1 MRTAIMT
8 DTNSGITTE
17 EGKSLGI
24 FVIPMPIII
33 EDEVYY
39 EGINITEKEFYEA
52 LTGGKNLSTS
62 QPSPGEVMDMWD
74 SILESGD
81 YDQVVYIPM
90 SSGLSNSCSAAMGL
104 ALEYEDKVFVAD
116 NHRISVTMR
125 ESVLSAKKLA
135 DEGKS
140 GSEIKKALEDDAYN
154 SSIYIS
160 VNTLEFLKKGGRIT
174 PAAAMIG
181 TMLNIKP
188 ILTIQGEKLDS
199 FAKARSMKKCQDKM
213 LEALKSEL
221 AGRFSHNDMSQLK
234 VGAAGAGLSEEEIE
248 NWLSMVKEAFPD
260 AKVFY
265 GPLSAS
271 VACHTGPGAVGI
283 GISF

>member
-1 MRTAIMT
+1 
-8 DTNSGITTE
+8 
-17 EGKSLGI
+17 
-24 FVIPMPIII
+24 
-33 EDEVYY
+33 
-39 EGINITEKEFYEA
+39 
-52 LTGGKNLSTS
+52 
-62 QPSPGEVMDMWD
+62 
-74 SILESGD
+74 
-81 YDQVVYIPM
+81 M

-125 ESVLSAKKLA
+125 ESVLSAKELA

-140 GSEIKKALEDDAYN
+140 GAEIKKALEDDAYN

-213 LEALKSEL
+213 LEALKSEI
-221 AGRFSHNDMSQLK
+221 AGRFSHNDISRLK

-248 NWLSMVKEAFPD
+248 NWLGMVKEAFPN

-271 VACHTGPGAVGI
+271 IACHTGPGAVGI

>member
-33 EDEVYY
+33 DDKVYY

-90 SSGLSNSCSAAMGL
+90 SSGWDLLLNM
-104 ALEYEDKVFVAD
+104 K
-116 NHRISVTMR
+116 
-125 ESVLSAKKLA
+125 
-135 DEGKS
+135 
-140 GSEIKKALEDDAYN
+140 IKYL
-154 SSIYIS
+154 
-160 VNTLEFLKKGGRIT
+160 
-174 PAAAMIG
+174 
-181 TMLNIKP
+181 
-188 ILTIQGEKLDS
+188 
-199 FAKARSMKKCQDKM
+199 
-213 LEALKSEL
+213 
-221 AGRFSHNDMSQLK
+221 
-234 VGAAGAGLSEEEIE
+234 
-248 NWLSMVKEAFPD
+248 
-260 AKVFY
+260 
-265 GPLSAS
+265 
-271 VACHTGPGAVGI
+271 
-283 GISF
+283 